1 MSKIIAI
8 FGHPGSG
15 KTGFGVKLAQQLCQK
30 TGGTVYFLSPDTSA
44 PTLSYL
50 FPHRKRSDLHSLG
63 KALDRTSVQQNHII
77 QHTVTTKELPML
89 GYLGYMVGES
99 KYSYPL
105 PTRDKVEALF
115 SHLSALAE
123 YIVVDCTGDPEDA
136 ISRYAL
142 RNCYQA
148 IRLVTPDLKCMGY
161 WQSATDFSIPTHTL
175 NVLNENEGNVYPPTV
190 EVKAFFEGL
199 DVSLPFSLE
208 LKKQAITGSLSSS
221 LADKKYKAALD
232 EIVRRVME

>member
-1 MSKIIAI
+1 MAKLIAV

-15 KTGFGVKLAQQLCQK
+15 KTGFGVKFAQYICQR
-30 TGGTVYFLSPDTSA
+30 TGAAVYFLSPDTA
-44 PTLSYL
+44 VPTLSYL
-50 FPHRKRSDLHSLG
+50 FPHRKRAELHSLG
-63 KALDRTSVQQNHII
+63 KALDRTSVRQNHII

-115 SHLSALAE
+115 SHLASLAE
-123 YIVVDCTGDPEDA
+123 YIVVDCTNDPEDA

-142 RNCYQA
+142 RNCHQA

-175 NVLNENEGNVYPPTV
+175 NVLNENEDNVYPPTE
-190 EVKAFFEGL
+190 EVKGFFEGL
-199 DVSLPFSLE
+199 NVVLPFSLE
-208 LKKQAITGSLSSS
+208 LKKQAITGSLTSD

-232 EIVRRVME
+232 EIARWVI